1 MKDCGKTELATC
13 QGGRQTGRR
22 GPYIDMRKC
31 PAEALDTHIEMGFCP
46 LTLVLGI
53 CLLTVLGADHKVEHV
68 FFRQK
73 SEVHMTRSQWI
84 VGLVLDFKVYEK
96 YLVFTN
102 QTLTEAVRTAKEG
115 QAYFDRLLN
124 DYRFRETIYIRTRT
138 VVKTTEHVPL
148 RKYCN
153 IIDGQVR
160 ELLVLKELHLQN
172 WKDFKEITRIG
183 HSELEQSRL
192 GSHRL
197 KRVVGLLTGIA
208 GIFSGFSLFTS
219 YKLKSEVNALRENQ
233 DTIRTVLKD
242 SLSLINLTRMEVK
255 SNRIAINQVIEG
267 MGQLVSTFKGAVI
280 PLREFVINHAQLQ
293 TNIGMAR
300 DLVTA
305 ESDLIAEL
313 QQKVAKLATGRL
325 SPTLLPAPELVQI
338 LKGIEVEIPP
348 ELMLPQDLRERP
360 FYYYKILTTN
370 TIALEDEL
378 VIAIEI
384 PLLDVARKLKI
395 MEAIALPVPYSETPL
410 TAVYDLEF
418 TSFAISMDGRQ
429 YVVLTLEDQLECGKR
444 ETNYCSLTSAVQEA
458 NSHSYCTLALYQ
470 RDQDKVAKLCKV
482 KVSNKMKL
490 PTAYYIANGEWLV
503 ATNFNFNLRRQ
514 CVGVKEDEIVPG
526 RATLHGRGIKIRMQ
540 SFGRRHRTP
549 DIL

>member
-1 MKDCGKTELATC
+1 
-13 QGGRQTGRR
+13 
-22 GPYIDMRKC
+22 
-31 PAEALDTHIEMGFCP
+31 
-46 LTLVLGI
+46 
-53 CLLTVLGADHKVEHV
+53 
-68 FFRQK
+68 
-73 SEVHMTRSQWI
+73 MTRSQWI

-96 YLVFTN
+96 YLIFTN
-102 QTLTEAVRTAKEG
+102 QTLNEALRTARVG
-115 QAYFDRLLN
+115 QVYFTRLTY
-124 DYRFRETIYIRTRT
+124 DYGFRENTYIRSGTH
-138 VVKTTEHVPL
+138 VKKTEKVPL
-148 RKYCN
+148 KKYCD
-153 IIDGQVR
+153 IIAAQVR
-160 ELLVLKELHLQN
+160 ELLVLKELHQRN
-172 WKDFKEITRIG
+172 WQDFEEITRIG

-192 GSHRL
+192 GTHRR

-208 GIFSGFSLFTS
+208 GIFSGFSLFATH
-219 YKLKSEVNALRENQ
+219 KLKSEVNALRANQ

-242 SLSLINLTRMEVK
+242 SLSIINLTRMEVK

-267 MGQLVSTFKGAVI
+267 MGQLVSTFEGTVI

-313 QQKVAKLATGRL
+313 QQKVAKLAAGRL
-325 SPTLLPAPELVQI
+325 SPTILPAPELVQI

-348 ELMLPQDLRERP
+348 ELMLPQDPRERP

-384 PLLDVARKLKI
+384 PLLDVARKLRI
-395 MEAIALPVPYSETPL
+395 MEAIALPVPYSGTPL

-418 TSFAISMDGRQ
+418 TSFAISLDGRQ

-470 RDQDKVAKLCKV
+470 RDQ
-482 KVSNKMKL
+482 
-490 PTAYYIANGEWLV
+490 G
-503 ATNFNFNLRRQ
+503 
-514 CVGVKEDEIVPG
+514 
-526 RATLHGRGIKIRMQ
+526 Q
-540 SFGRRHRTP
+540 SG
-549 DIL
+549 